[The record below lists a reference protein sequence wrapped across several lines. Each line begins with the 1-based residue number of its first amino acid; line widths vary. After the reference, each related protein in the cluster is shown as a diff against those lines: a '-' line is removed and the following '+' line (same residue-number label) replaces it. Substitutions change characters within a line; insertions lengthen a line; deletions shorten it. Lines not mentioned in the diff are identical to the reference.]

1 MPHNDRETAPAT
13 DPELKSRILKE
24 AVAIA
29 ADQPGGTLATLH
41 AEDGTP
47 YVTFVFFHMNESG
60 EILFGSRPG
69 PQHSRNIL
77 GTPEVSFL
85 IDNRQIIAE
94 DWMRFDRVVVE
105 GVARVVTRDDAR
117 YAPLLESLRAK
128 NALAARFT
136 EEGILFC
143 LTPRRLILRKGVHP
157 ERNVIEFDELES

>member
-1 MPHNDRETAPAT
+1 MPYSDAESAPAT
-13 DPELKSRILKE
+13 DPELKAQILRE

-29 ADQPGGTLATLH
+29 AEQPGGTLATLH

-47 YVTFVFFHMNESG
+47 YVTFVFFHMDEQG
-60 EILFGSRPG
+60 QVIFGSRPG

-105 GVARVVTRDDAR
+105 GLAQPIAKDDAR
-117 YAPLLESLRAK
+117 YRPLLEALRGK
-128 NALAARFT
+128 NPLAARFT

-143 LTPRRLILRKGVHP
+143 LAPRRLVLRKGVHP
-157 ERNVIEFDELES
+157 ERNVIEFDEPEI

>member
-1 MPHNDRETAPAT
+1 MPHNDAETSPAT
-13 DPELKSRILKE
+13 DPDLKSQILRE

-29 ADQPGGTLATLH
+29 AEQPGGTLATLH

-47 YVTFVFFHMNESG
+47 YVTFVFFHMDDQG
-60 EILFGSRPG
+60 RIIFGSRPG
-69 PQHSRNIL
+69 PQHTRNIL

-105 GVARVVTRDDAR
+105 GVAMPIAKSDPI
-117 YAPLLESLRAK
+117 YPGLLEALRGK
-128 NALAARFT
+128 NPLAARFT

-143 LTPRRLILRKGVHP
+143 LAPRRLVLRKGVHP
-157 ERNVIEFDELES
+157 ERNVIEFEQADE

>member
-1 MPHNDRETAPAT
+1 
-13 DPELKSRILKE
+13 
-24 AVAIA
+24 
-29 ADQPGGTLATLH
+29 
-41 AEDGTP
+41 
-47 YVTFVFFHMNESG
+47 MNASG

-85 IDNRQIIAE
+85 IDNRQIISE

-105 GVARVVTRDDAR
+105 GLARPVEKSDPR
-117 YAPLLESLRAK
+117 YATLLESLRSK

-157 ERNVIEFDELES
+157 ERNVIEFDEPEA